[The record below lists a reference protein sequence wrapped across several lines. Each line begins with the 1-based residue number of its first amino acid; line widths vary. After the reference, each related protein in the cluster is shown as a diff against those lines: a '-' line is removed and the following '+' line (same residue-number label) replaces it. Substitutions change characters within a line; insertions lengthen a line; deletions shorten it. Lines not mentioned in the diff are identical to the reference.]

1 MRIHKVLDQKFGT
14 KDAKTQEII
23 SVQDLLK
30 GKNKNSQDVE
40 FEFFLGE
47 KPLSKMSRLEELEI
61 EWHKLLKSGDQKQK
75 TLSIHFQ
82 IRDHSTIPKPEEKAL
97 PKETPSSSETKT
109 VPPVVLFAQDLIRKF
124 DRLDIKD
131 CTS

>member
-1 MRIHKVLDQKFGT
+1 MRIHKVLDQKFGI

-23 SVQDLLK
+23 SVQDLIK

-40 FEFFLGE
+40 FEFFLDE

-61 EWHKLLKSGDQKQK
+61 EWHKLLKLGDQKQK

-82 IRDHSTIPKPEEKAL
+82 IRDHSTIQKPEEKTL
-97 PKETPSSSETKT
+97 PKETTISSETKT
-109 VPPVVLFAQDLIRKF
+109 VPPVVSFAQDLISKF